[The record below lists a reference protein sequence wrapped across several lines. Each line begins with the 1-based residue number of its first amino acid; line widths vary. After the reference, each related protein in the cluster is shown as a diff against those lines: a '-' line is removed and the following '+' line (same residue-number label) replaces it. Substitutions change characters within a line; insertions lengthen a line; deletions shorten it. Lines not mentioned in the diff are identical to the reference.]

1 MTVRL
6 ATIPDDKCWPVK
18 KKKNYKI
25 VDHCWYTDGEKGE

>member
-18 KKKNYKI
+18 ENYKI
-25 VDHCWYTDGEKGE
+25 VDHCWYADGEIGE